1 MAQHCLHLFLT
12 LTPSRSKMTNQVGFS
27 YPDKLHPS
35 FVNLTTNQYDTII
48 WEGGRGG
55 AKSEALA
62 AIGIAESF
70 IDDGVILCCREIQK
84 SINDSLYATLV
95 NTISK
100 YKLEPYFR
108 IINTEIENLL
118 TGARFIFAGLKSNIT
133 SIKSINKL
141 RVVLTDEAENISE
154 QSWSYL
160 RPTPRYGQVRF
171 YVVFNPRFEHDA
183 TWQQFI
189 INKDERTLHITINWH
204 DNPWFPESLNNQRL
218 RDLRGDA
225 GRYAWIWEGKFLTIS
240 DAAILAKKLSV
251 HRFELD
257 DSYGTPYIGIDWGF
271 SIDPTAA
278 IECYVKGD
286 CLYIRNA
293 CAKVGLE
300 LDDTA
305 TYLKEHIPNVER
317 YTSRA
322 DNARPETI
330 SKVKKEIPLI
340 KACTKW
346 KGSVED
352 GVTFLQS
359 FKAIYVH
366 PDAECCFSELTA
378 YNYKRDS
385 NGDPTTIIEDSNNHY
400 ADALRYA
407 VEPLIRKEPEIRV
420 RRL

>member
-1 MAQHCLHLFLT
+1 M
-12 LTPSRSKMTNQVGFS
+12 NQVSFD
-27 YPDKLHPS
+27 YPHKLNPS
-35 FVNLTTNQYDTII
+35 FVNLQTNQYDTII

-62 AIGIAESF
+62 CIAITESF

-84 SINDSLYATLV
+84 SIADSLYATIV
-95 NTISK
+95 NAISK
-100 YKLEPYFR
+100 YKLDPYFK
-108 IINTEIENLL
+108 ILNNEITNLI
-118 TGARFIFAGLKSNIT
+118 TGSRFIFAGLKSNIT

-183 TWQQFI
+183 TWQQFV
-189 INKDERTLHITINWH
+189 INKDERTLHITINWQ

-218 RDLRGDA
+218 RALRGDA
-225 GRYAWIWEGKFLTIS
+225 GRYAWIWEGKFLQIS
-240 DAAILAKKLSV
+240 DSSILAKKLKV
-251 HRFELD
+251 LDFEITKEF
-257 DSYGTPYIGIDWGF
+257 GTPYIGIDWGF
-271 SIDPTAA
+271 SVDPTAI
-278 IECYVKGD
+278 IECYHYND
-286 CLYIRNA
+286 CLYITNA
-293 CAKVGLE
+293 AAKVGLE

-305 TYLKEHIPNVER
+305 KYLINNAPNVLK

-322 DNARPETI
+322 DSARPETI

-340 KACTKW
+340 TACNKW

-352 GVTFLQS
+352 GVVFLQS
-359 FKAIYVH
+359 FNAIYIH
-366 PDAECCFSELTA
+366 PNADACYGELSA
-378 YNYKRDS
+378 YSYKTDDS
-385 NGDPTTIIEDSNNHY
+385 GEPTTIIQDADNHY

-407 VEPLIRKEPEIRV
+407 IEPIIKHQSTPRV

>member
-1 MAQHCLHLFLT
+1 M
-12 LTPSRSKMTNQVGFS
+12 NQVNFD
-27 YPDKLHPS
+27 YPTKLHPS
-35 FVNLTTNQYDTII
+35 FVNLQTNQYDTII

-62 AIGIAESF
+62 CIAITESF

-84 SINDSLYATLV
+84 SIADSLYATIV
-95 NTISK
+95 SAISK
-100 YKLEPYFR
+100 YKLDLYFK
-108 IINTEIENLL
+108 ILNNEITNLI
-118 TGARFIFAGLKSNIT
+118 TGSRFIFAGLKSNIT

-225 GRYAWIWEGKFLTIS
+225 GRYNWIWEGKFLQIS
-240 DAAILAKKLSV
+240 DSSILAKKLKV
-251 HRFELD
+251 QDFEIIEGF
-257 DSYGTPYIGIDWGF
+257 STPYIGIDWGF
-271 SIDPTAA
+271 SVDPTAA
-278 IECYVKGD
+278 IECYVFNE

-293 CAKVGLE
+293 ASRVGLE

-305 TYLKEHIPNVER
+305 TYLINHIPTIIK

-330 SKVKKEIPLI
+330 SKVKKDIPLI
-340 KACTKW
+340 KSCKKW

-352 GVTFLQS
+352 GVVYLQS
-359 FKAIYVH
+359 FKQIIIH
-366 PDAECCFSELTA
+366 PDAECCFSELSS
-378 YNYKRDS
+378 YNYKTDN
-385 NGDPTTIIEDSNNHY
+385 NGDPTTVIEDSSNHY

-407 VEPLIRKEPEIRV
+407 LEPLICKIPDLRV